1 MHFRKSYLKKERQ
14 LTELETI
21 LADIMSDK
29 ELVPK
34 IQTGLLQFN
43 NNKTNQLI
51 QLKIQHRTFMNE

>member
-1 MHFRKSYLKKERQ
+1 MEK
-14 LTELETI
+14 TI
-21 LADIMSDK
+21 HRLGGKYSANYMSDK